1 MSWNPEL
8 YHKFQSE
15 RFAPFED
22 LIGLIVVREGL
33 SAIDL
38 GCGTGE
44 LTTMLA
50 DRLPGS
56 DVLGIDSSPEM
67 LEQAKSKER
76 EGLRFELRAI
86 EDAAGEWD
94 LVFSN
99 AAIQWVEDHAGLI
112 PSLFTLVSPGG
123 QIAVQLPSNHNH
135 ETQMLVHEVAKE
147 PPFVDA
153 LKGWTRKP
161 PVLSINAYAELLY
174 QSGGMNINVFEK
186 VFPHV
191 LRDTDAVIDWL
202 SGTML
207 RPYFDRLPE
216 ELHGRFMDRYR
227 KRLGEIYPSEP
238 VFYPFRRIF
247 FSAMKTNLHG

>member
-22 LIGLIVVREGL
+22 LMSLIVVREGL
-33 SAIDL
+33 TVIDL

-44 LTTMLA
+44 LTEMLS

-67 LEQAKSKER
+67 LEQAKAKER
-76 EGLRFELRAI
+76 DGLRFELRAI
-86 EDAAGEWD
+86 EDATGEWD
-94 LVFSN
+94 IVFSN
-99 AAIQWVEDHAGLI
+99 AAIHWVENHAALV
-112 PSLFTLVSPGG
+112 PALFKLVSPGG

-135 ETQMLVHEVAKE
+135 ETQLLVHEIAKE
-147 PPFVDA
+147 PPFATA
-153 LKGWTRKP
+153 LRGWSRKS
-161 PVLSINAYAELLY
+161 PVLSINAYAEILY
-174 QSGGMNINVFEK
+174 QCGGMNIDVFEK

-191 LRDTDAVIDWL
+191 MRDTDAVADWL

-207 RPYFDRLPE
+207 RPYFERLPE
-216 ELHGRFMDRYR
+216 ELRGKFVDIYR
-227 KRLGEIYPSEP
+227 KRLREIYPSDP

-247 FSAMKTNLHG
+247 FSAVKTNLQG

>member
-22 LIGLIVVREGL
+22 LMSLIVLREGL
-33 SAIDL
+33 TVIDL

-44 LTTMLA
+44 LTAMLS

-67 LEQAKSKER
+67 LEQAKAKER
-76 EGLRFELRAI
+76 DGLRFELRAI
-86 EDAAGEWD
+86 EDATGEWD
-94 LVFSN
+94 IVSSN
-99 AAIQWVEDHAGLI
+99 AAIHWVENHAALV
-112 PSLFTLVSPGG
+112 PALFKLVSPGG

-135 ETQMLVHEVAKE
+135 ETQLLVHEIAKVA
-147 PPFVDA
+147 PFATA
-153 LKGWTRKP
+153 LKGWSRKS
-161 PVLSINAYAELLY
+161 PVLSINAYAEILY
-174 QSGGMNINVFEK
+174 QCGGMNIDVFEK

-191 LRDTDAVIDWL
+191 MRDTDAVAEWL

-207 RPYFDRLPE
+207 RPYFERLPE
-216 ELHGRFMDRYR
+216 ELRGKLVDTYR
-227 KRLGEIYPSEP
+227 KRLREIYPSDT

-247 FSAMKTNLHG
+247 FSAVKTNLQG

>member
-22 LIGLIVVREGL
+22 LMNLVVNGHGLRV
-33 SAIDL
+33 IDL

-44 LTTMLA
+44 LTRMLA

-76 EGLRFELRAI
+76 SGLRFELRSI
-86 EDAAGEWD
+86 EDVAGEWD

-99 AAIQWVEDHAGLI
+99 AAIQWVEDHAELV
-112 PSLFTLVSPGG
+112 PSLFDLVCPGG

-135 ETQMLVHEVAKE
+135 ETQMLVHEIVKE
-147 PPFVDA
+147 PPFADA
-153 LKGWTRKP
+153 LKGWSRKS

-174 QSGGMNINVFEK
+174 KCGGMDIVVFEK

-191 LRDTDAVIDWL
+191 MRDTDAVADWL

-207 RPYFDRLPE
+207 RPYFERLPG
-216 ELHGRFMDRYR
+216 ELRGSFMDRYR
-227 KRLGEIYPSEP
+227 KRLRDLYPSDP

-247 FSAMKTNLHG
+247 FSAMKTNLQG